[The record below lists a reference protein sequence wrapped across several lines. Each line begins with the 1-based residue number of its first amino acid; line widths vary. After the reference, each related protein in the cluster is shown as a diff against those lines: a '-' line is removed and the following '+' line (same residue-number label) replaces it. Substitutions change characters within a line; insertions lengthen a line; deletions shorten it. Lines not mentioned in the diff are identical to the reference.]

1 MGQGL
6 GNIVECC
13 NITSVEVLTVIVPG
27 FYVSVCTRVC
37 VCMCAHAKPQAL
49 NLSKAF
55 SLQLQGKT
63 MLMMCTF
70 VGIRPQGM
78 ISILPFAPLEI
89 LRWC

>member
-1 MGQGL
+1 MGKGL

-27 FYVSVCTRVC
+27 FMCLCAHAC

-70 VGIRPQGM
+70 VGI
-78 ISILPFAPLEI
+78 
-89 LRWC
+89 